1 MRVIAIVYSESA
13 CQPVSASL
21 VMSIFPQV
29 MIAFFSLFK
38 LSFDVTLVSF
48 NKSLHGAALGLVN
61 WGIYFGYGL
70 SYVVGNYIPP
80 LDILGQV
87 K

>member
-1 MRVIAIVYSESA
+1 MFVFI
-13 CQPVSASL
+13 Q
-21 VMSIFPQV
+21 
-29 MIAFFSLFK
+29 
-38 LSFDVTLVSF
+38 

-80 LDILGQV
+80 LDIRGQV
-87 K
+87 MQKVPTYP